1 MRTFSVSVNFLKIC
15 QKFAEG
21 DGDGFRAVGGA
32 DFRKDDCGRMF
43 IYAVL
48 PDAELFGYVAV
59 C

>member
-1 MRTFSVSVNFLKIC
+1 M
-15 QKFAEG
+15 FAQG